1 LDLHATVLPVA
12 EAERRLKALRFPEP
26 RPPELHLRL
35 DTAHRS
41 GDIVLRTHDLAVGY
55 ADADAPLFRVPD
67 LTLRRG
73 ECVAL
78 IGPNGAGKT
87 TFLKTILGHQKP
99 YAGQVELGAAL
110 KIGYF
115 AQAAAQLDPR
125 ETVLQAILRAA
136 PRLTPAE
143 ARDHLARYLFRGD
156 DIAKP
161 VQALSGGERSRLVL
175 AQLALSGAN
184 FLLLDEPTNHLDIPA
199 QEALQSLL
207 ADYPGTILLV
217 SHDRYLIRA
226 LASQIWEIRP
236 QAAALT
242 VFLGDY
248 EAYLAARETTP
259 TGPRAKTPAPQKRTA
274 PRREGLSKNQRRRIE
289 REIAAL
295 EEEITAREEALA
307 ALETRLANPP
317 ADPAEVRRLGE
328 TYAAQQAVLE
338 ALYARWEDFHKQL
351 EG

>member
-1 LDLHATVLPVA
+1 MPVA
-12 EAERRLKALRFPEP
+12 EAERRLRALRFPEP
-26 RPPELHLRL
+26 QPPELHLRL
-35 DTAHRS
+35 DASHRS

-55 ADADAPLFRVPD
+55 ADAATPLFRVPD

-87 TFLKTILGHQKP
+87 TFLKTILGQQPP
-99 YAGQVELGAAL
+99 YAGRVELGASL

-125 ETVLQAILRAA
+125 ETVLNALLRAA

-236 QAAALT
+236 QAAALI

-248 EAYLAARETTP
+248 DAYLAAREAAPAQSKTARP
-259 TGPRAKTPAPQKRTA
+259 TGDERQTQRE
-274 PRREGLSKNQRRRIE
+274 REGLSKNQRRRIE
-289 REIAAL
+289 REIARM
-295 EEEITAREEALA
+295 EEEIAALEEALA
-307 ALETRLANPP
+307 ALEARLAAPP
-317 ADPAEVRRLGE
+317 DDPAEVRRLGE
-328 TYAAQQAVLE
+328 AYAAQQAELE
-338 ALYARWEDFHKQL
+338 ALYARWEGLHKQL
-351 EG
+351 EA